1 MRAVN
6 PIICLK
12 LSVPSRIWLLL
23 LVLTQ
28 VGFLPLDGE
37 TSRYRLSWRDDPS
50 TTMVIGFHW
59 VSGQAPLVLYDTER
73 HGDYAA
79 AYRYRQSPDRTVNAK
94 GVMRTCF
101 VRLRN
106 LEPGTVYHFLVV
118 DSEGQSRPLSFETAP
133 ARSDGR
139 LSLISGGD
147 SRNNRSAAQAANR
160 MVSRLR
166 PHAILFSGDMTA
178 NDTPGEWADWLDDWQ
193 LTISHDGRCY
203 PILPARG
210 NHEMTNQSLFEL
222 FDLPSPDNYYAL
234 SMGGNLLRVYTLN
247 TLAPT
252 EGTQKSWFEQDLI
265 RHGSATWRIAQYHH
279 AMRPHTR
286 MKPERNDLVRAWA
299 PLFSQ
304 HKVQLAIEG
313 DSHVAKITWPI
324 TPRRTGREGFIRDDQ
339 NGTVYIGEGCW
350 GAPLRDNDDDKP
362 WTRASGSFNQMK
374 WLWIDRNRIEIRT
387 VVIDAS
393 RGLSEVEPTNRF
405 AVPGGVKLWQPEGN
419 QIITIEKPQEDVATI
434 RPPRPR
440 PSAGPASSSG
450 TPISATNNPPPFR
463 PAAPPVISRV
473 RPDSE
478 WRVKLEFTLA
488 NNGPVDI
495 IIIDERM
502 REFFRRRS
510 PVMGAGPYD
519 EWLQLPEIPR
529 GANFMLV
536 LKSGREVIGRW
547 ELVY

>member
-1 MRAVN
+1 
-6 PIICLK
+6 
-12 LSVPSRIWLLL
+12 
-23 LVLTQ
+23 
-28 VGFLPLDGE
+28 
-37 TSRYRLSWRDDPS
+37 
-50 TTMVIGFHW
+50 
-59 VSGQAPLVLYDTER
+59 
-73 HGDYAA
+73 
-79 AYRYRQSPDRTVNAK
+79 
-94 GVMRTCF
+94 
-101 VRLRN
+101 
-106 LEPGTVYHFLVV
+106 
-118 DSEGQSRPLSFETAP
+118 
-133 ARSDGR
+133 
-139 LSLISGGD
+139 
-147 SRNNRSAAQAANR
+147 
-160 MVSRLR
+160 
-166 PHAILFSGDMTA
+166 
-178 NDTPGEWADWLDDWQ
+178 
-193 LTISHDGRCY
+193 
-203 PILPARG
+203 
-210 NHEMTNQSLFEL
+210 
-222 FDLPSPDNYYAL
+222 
-234 SMGGNLLRVYTLN
+234 
-247 TLAPT
+247 
-252 EGTQKSWFEQDLI
+252 
-265 RHGSATWRIAQYHH
+265 
-279 AMRPHTR
+279 
-286 MKPERNDLVRAWA
+286 
-299 PLFSQ
+299 
-304 HKVQLAIEG
+304 
-313 DSHVAKITWPI
+313 
-324 TPRRTGREGFIRDDQ
+324 
-339 NGTVYIGEGCW
+339 
-350 GAPLRDNDDDKP
+350 KP

-419 QIITIEKPQEDVATI
+419 QIISIEKPQEDVATI